1 MRKSALIL
9 AMALVSGAA
18 LAQPMPPDAG
28 PPPGGPP
35 PPGMQGGP
43 PPGMAGPPQHM
54 RLADRFA
61 AANVT
66 RDGRLTMD
74 QAQAAGWKPVVRHFA
89 DIDRDHKGYVTL
101 QDVQEFHRE
110 VHAAKAAQ
118 QQGAPPPGQPMPP
131 QGGPPPGAPPPG
143 QPY

>member
-1 MRKSALIL
+1 MHKSALVL
-9 AMALVSGAA
+9 ALALVSGAA
-18 LAQPMPPDAG
+18 WAQPMPPDAG

-43 PPGMAGPPQHM
+43 PPPGMAGPPQHM
-54 RLADRFA
+54 KMADHFA

-66 RDGRLTMD
+66 HDGRLTLD
-74 QAQAAGWKPVVRHFA
+74 QAQASGWKMVVRHFQ

-101 QDVQEFHRE
+101 QDVREFHKE

-118 QQGAPPPGQPMPP
+118 QGGPPPGQPPAP
-131 QGGPPPGAPPPG
+131 GAPPPGAPPSG